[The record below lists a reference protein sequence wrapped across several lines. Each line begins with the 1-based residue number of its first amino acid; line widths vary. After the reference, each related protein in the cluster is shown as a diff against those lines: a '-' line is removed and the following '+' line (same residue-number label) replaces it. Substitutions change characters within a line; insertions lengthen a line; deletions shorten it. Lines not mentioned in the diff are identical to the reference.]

1 MIPLIILIPLLVIL
15 SELGHIY
22 RGLMMKNIPTE
33 LLRTYVTIVEL
44 NGFTQAAELL
54 GRTQPAISL
63 QVKRLETLLG
73 QTLLVRLGQRVEQ
86 NYSGKILYRYAKQ
99 ILALNDEALTQF
111 MNTAVTGNVHFGVP
125 SEFATTILPK
135 IVRHFSD
142 AYPDVSLE
150 VTSALTQE
158 LLEKQHNKEYG
169 NYDLILASHYTPI
182 EGSEWIKNDDLVW
195 LSSEN
200 HDVHL
205 QDPLPL
211 IVAPDGCCYRER
223 AIEVLNANNRA
234 WRIIY
239 TNSDVGGI
247 EAAIN
252 EGLGVTVLT
261 KSTAPEH
268 LRQLRPSDKLPRL
281 GTVGISLISHPKSVN
296 KATQYLI
303 DYVKASLS

>member
-1 MIPLIILIPLLVIL
+1 
-15 SELGHIY
+15 
-22 RGLMMKNIPTE
+22 MKNIPTE
-33 LLRTYVTIVEL
+33 LLRTYVTVVEL
-44 NGFTQAAELL
+44 DGFTQAAELL

-63 QVKRLETLLG
+63 QIKRLETLLG

-86 NYSGKILYRYAKQ
+86 SHSGKTIYSYAKR

-111 MNTAVTGNVHFGVP
+111 MTTAVKGNVHFGVP

-135 IVRHFSD
+135 IVRHFSE
-142 AYPDVSLE
+142 AYPDISLE
-150 VTSALTQE
+150 VTSALSQE
-158 LLEKQHNKEYG
+158 LLERQKSREYG
-169 NYDLILASHYTPI
+169 NYDLILASHYAPI
-182 EGSEWIKNDDLVW
+182 DGGELIKNDDLVW

-211 IVAPDGCCYRER
+211 IVAPDGCRYRER

-234 WRIIY
+234 FRIVY
-239 TNSDVGGI
+239 TNSDIGGI
-247 EAAIN
+247 EAALN

-268 LRQLRPSDKLPRL
+268 LRQLRPSDKLPKL
-281 GTVGISLISHPKSVN
+281 GTIGISLISQSQGVN